1 MTDGDP
7 TCVTGPEAKFFHEPQ
22 QGCGLAQSWRG
33 PGCQGCD
40 LPDDKACP
48 WVGGGG
54 RGGQAAVATVPA
66 SDSEQL
72 GSCQEHA
79 LLGLL
84 SLKL

>member
-1 MTDGDP
+1 MTDG
-7 TCVTGPEAKFFHEPQ
+7 VPEAKFFREPQ

-33 PGCQGCD
+33 LGSQVCD
-40 LPDDKACP
+40 LPDDKAGP

-54 RGGQAAVATVPA
+54 RGAQAAVATVPA
-66 SDSEQL
+66 TDSEHL
-72 GSCQEHA
+72 GSCQERA

>member
-1 MTDGDP
+1 MGILRPNSSVSHNKAVGWPKAGGDLTVRSAIRLMT
-7 TCVTGPEAKFFHEPQ
+7 EPVL
-22 QGCGLAQSWRG
+22 G
-33 PGCQGCD
+33 
-40 LPDDKACP
+40 

-54 RGGQAAVATVPA
+54 QGAQAALATVPA
-66 SDSEQL
+66 TDSEHL